1 VQTPEDLR
9 ALHVSGEQRQLPA
22 LPAEPLVSVL
32 MVNYN
37 YGHFIG
43 EAIESVLAQT
53 YRHFE
58 LIICDDGSTDNSREV
73 ISSYAA
79 RDKRIKT
86 IFKANGRVAAALNAT
101 YRASTGAIITMLDA
115 DDLFLPHKI
124 ERVVQR
130 LAAGGRV
137 GMVFNILTKIDGEGR
152 EVGRAPEFG
161 AFDRGELR
169 QHVLQSAA
177 HWSVGPTSAI
187 SFRRECA
194 DIVFPIPEQQ
204 FKTEADAYMCTVAPL
219 FYAVDVIEEPVTL
232 LRIHS
237 SNLTSTTTM
246 DVAFCE
252 KIMNAGERVFSVLS
266 TVAAHHGWD
275 VTKLEHNPTYCEMRL
290 IRDYLAGAGSTA
302 IARDIEELRAAAG
315 RVKTADRR
323 KTRAKATLLSLA
335 AMLPQRLGRPIIDSI
350 YLPSKS
356 KRLASNLVR
365 KGRGALR
372 SDRRAGAVERTT
384 ASSAA

>member
-1 VQTPEDLR
+1 MD
-9 ALHVSGEQRQLPA
+9 ALQLAPLA
-22 LPAEPLVSVL
+22 PNPLVSVL

-53 YRHFE
+53 YRNFE
-58 LIICDDGSTDNSREV
+58 LLICDDGSTDNSRD
-73 ISSYAA
+73 IITGYAE
-79 RDKRIKT
+79 RDARIKP

-101 YRASTGAIITMLDA
+101 YRVSSGAVIAMLDA
-115 DDLFLPHKI
+115 DDLFLPTKL
-124 ERVVQR
+124 ERVVER
-130 LAAGGRV
+130 CSPGGRV
-137 GMVFNILTKIDGEGR
+137 GMVFNTLTKIDAVGTA
-152 EVGRAPEFG
+152 VGRAPEFG

-169 QHVLQSAA
+169 ERLLSSAA

-194 DIVFPIPEQQ
+194 DIVFPIPEEQ

-219 FYAVDVIEEPVTL
+219 YYAVDVVDEPLTL

-237 SNLTSTTTM
+237 SNLTSTTSM
-246 DVAFCE
+246 NVAFCE

-266 TVAAHHGWD
+266 SIAAKHGWP

-290 IRDYLAGAGSTA
+290 IRDYLAGAGGST
-302 IARDIEELRAAAG
+302 ITRDIRELRSAAA
-315 RVKTADRR
+315 RVQTADRK
-323 KTRAKATLLSLA
+323 KTKAKAALLTLA
-335 AMLPQRLGRPIIDSI
+335 AMLPQSLGRPIIDSI

-356 KRLASNLVR
+356 KQLASKIVR
-365 KGRGALR
+365 RG
-372 SDRRAGAVERTT
+372 RRALGRKEGVTSHATAGASQGASPGSSNVENR
-384 ASSAA
+384 